1 MAYIKCF
8 PISTQC
14 TLDDVEE
21 VFERFGEIQ
30 QTLFSTDFGAQR
42 VALVE
47 FVSRRSADR
56 ALEFDGERIGGV
68 EEEDRRKFFFFFF
81 TFLLL

>member
-68 EEEDRRKFFFFFF
+68 EEERRKSFFF